1 MGQLVFPLAH
11 SDVQPSSRIRRS
23 RPTLPKP
30 MPRLWKARR
39 SRKPI
44 KVAAV
49 AVHSLNGCTAAVMR
63 KSGGGAP
70 RGRPAPPQP
79 PPQGPPRR

>member
-1 MGQLVFPLAH
+1 MGQLVFQLAH

-30 MPRLWKARR
+30 MPRLWKACR

-63 KSGGGAP
+63 NR
-70 RGRPAPPQP
+70 RGRPQS
-79 PPQGPPRR
+79 GSR